1 MKWIVAVSL
10 MLTMTSCTKPK
21 RIPLMN
27 TIGFEY
33 VKLVLRVGQYDAD
46 YIDAYFGP
54 DEWRPKGDLPADTA
68 QALNELLSETHAL
81 QNELRQTKT
90 SGFNDLSL
98 RRHRYLTKQLIAVEC
113 KIRMLQGERFSF
125 DEESRS
131 LYDAVA
137 PTYDEKHYDV
147 LLTELD
153 KLLPG
158 SGDLSKR
165 LESFRSNFII
175 PKDKLDVVFSAAI
188 EEGRRITKKH
198 IPLADSES
206 FLVEY
211 VTDKPWS
218 GYNWY
223 KGKSHS
229 VIQVNTDFPISI
241 ERAVDLACHEGY
253 PGHHVYN
260 ALLEQHLAVEQNWP
274 EFRVYVLF
282 SPQSFIAEGSANYG
296 IEAAFSPDARIRFEK
311 EVLFPL
317 AGLDSSKAD
326 EYYQV
331 LAVTAKLN
339 YAGNEAARG
348 YLNGTMS
355 KEDAIAW
362 LQKYSLS
369 SKERAEQRIRF
380 IDKYR
385 SYVINYNWGLDL
397 VRNYVDKQSDGE
409 EAKRWQVLE
418 ELLSRPFVP
427 SELVQ
432 K

>member
-1 MKWIVAVSL
+1 
-10 MLTMTSCTKPK
+10 
-21 RIPLMN
+21 
-27 TIGFEY
+27 
-33 VKLVLRVGQYDAD
+33 
-46 YIDAYFGP
+46 
-54 DEWRPKGDLPADTA
+54 
-68 QALNELLSETHAL
+68 
-81 QNELRQTKT
+81 
-90 SGFNDLSL
+90 
-98 RRHRYLTKQLIAVEC
+98 
-113 KIRMLQGERFSF
+113 
-125 DEESRS
+125 
-131 LYDAVA
+131 
-137 PTYDEKHYDV
+137 
-147 LLTELD
+147 
-153 KLLPG
+153 
-158 SGDLSKR
+158 
-165 LESFRSNFII
+165 
-175 PKDKLDVVFSAAI
+175 
-188 EEGRRITKKH
+188 
-198 IPLADSES
+198 
-206 FLVEY
+206 
-211 VTDKPWS
+211 
-218 GYNWY
+218 
-223 KGKSHS
+223 
-229 VIQVNTDFPISI
+229 
-241 ERAVDLACHEGY
+241 